1 MALGQP
7 EASRRALVASAA
19 AVAGTGVALVAAP
32 AQARGSK
39 KPHTYKGQKLLKGG
53 ERQLV
58 SRFSYGIT
66 PALAAQVRSAGGARQ
81 WWERQLTPA
90 AVPDAFADGLQAW
103 WPTLGQSAQ
112 DMWAAD
118 KMGMMRAFGVC
129 QDYQRYVLLRRI
141 YSNRQV
147 LELMTEFWENHL
159 NIPLNGE
166 PSYLFRRSY
175 GETLRAN
182 AFGRYEDILFSAV
195 THPAMLVYL
204 DNANSTA
211 EHPNENLGR
220 ELLELHTVGL
230 GNYDENHVKD
240 SARILTGWRV
250 DTQQGNKT
258 PTWNAS
264 YIPGDHSLGPVQVMD
279 FADPNGQPDARDL
292 TRRYI
297 SYLAHHPMTARRIAT
312 KLVWKFVRDDAPAA
326 LVDRLAQVYL
336 ANDTAMVPVLRALIE
351 SPEFNASTGTKVR
364 DATEEV
370 VATWRVLGVQVRRPT
385 GPESAAN
392 TVLWQADNLGL
403 MPFMWPR
410 PDGAP
415 LVNEPWCTPSRMIA
429 SFDMHHSMTGGWWP
443 TKAQGMVYRNLKT
456 WVPAVGKAG
465 IRLDELVDHLSQQ
478 LLHQHA
484 TPVLVKAACR
494 AVGYDADEKIT
505 KMHPVRFYG
514 IASLLNTVLDSP
526 EFFQR

>member
-1 MALGQP
+1 MALGPP
-7 EASRRALVASAA
+7 EASRRALLTSAVAI
-19 AVAGTGVALVAAP
+19 AGTGVAYAAP
-32 AQARGSK
+32 AQALSAGQPTK
-39 KPHTYKGQKLLKGG
+39 YQGQKLLKG
-53 ERQLV
+53 RDKHLV
-58 SRFSYGIT
+58 SRFSYGVT
-66 PALAAQVRSAGGARQ
+66 PALGAQVRAAGGARA
-81 WWERQLTPA
+81 WWERQLNPG
-90 AVPDAFADGLQAW
+90 AVPDAFADQLQTW
-103 WPTLGQSAQ
+103 WPTLGQTPQA
-112 DMWAAD
+112 MWAAD
-118 KMGMMRAFGVC
+118 KTGMMRAFGVC

-175 GETLRAN
+175 GEAMRAN
-182 AFGRYEDILFSAV
+182 AFGRYEDILYAAV

-220 ELLELHTVGL
+220 EILELHTVGL

-250 DTQQGNKT
+250 DTQQGNKN
-258 PTWNAS
+258 PSWIAS
-264 YIPGDHSLGPVQVMD
+264 YIPADHSLGQVRVMD
-279 FADPNGQPDARDL
+279 FADANGQADGREL
-292 TRRYI
+292 TRRYV
-297 SYLAHHPMTARRIAT
+297 SYLAHHPMTARRIVT
-312 KLVWKFVRDDAPAA
+312 KMVLKFVRDDVPAA

-336 ANDTAMVPVLRALIE
+336 ANDTAIVPVLRALIE
-351 SPEFNASTGTKVR
+351 SPEFAASTGTKVR
-364 DATEEV
+364 DATEDV
-370 VATWRVLGVQVRRPT
+370 VATWRALGVRVRRPT
-385 GPESAAN
+385 GADSAAN

-429 SFDMHHSMTGGWWP
+429 SFDMHHSMAGGWWP
-443 TKAQGMVYRNLKT
+443 NKAQGMVYRNSRK
-456 WVPAVGKAG
+456 WVPEYP
-465 IRLDELVDHLSQQ
+465 IRLDQLIDHLSQQ

-484 TPVLVKAACR
+484 TPVLVKAGCR
-494 AVGYDADEKIT
+494 AVGYGPSEKIT
-505 KMHPVRFYG
+505 RHHPVPYYG
-514 IASLLNTVLDSP
+514 ISSLLSTILDSP
-526 EFFQR
+526 AFFQR

>member
-1 MALGQP
+1 MALGPP
-7 EASRRALVASAA
+7 EASRRALVTSAA

-32 AQARGSK
+32 AYAGGSK
-39 KPHTYKGQKLLKGG
+39 KPHRYQGQKLLKGR
-53 ERQLV
+53 EKHLV
-58 SRFSYGIT
+58 SRFSYGLT
-66 PALAAQVRSAGGARQ
+66 PTLATQVRAAGGARA

-90 AVPDAFADGLQAW
+90 AVPDAFADQLQSW
-103 WPTLGQSAQ
+103 WPTLGQSPQ

-118 KMGMMRAFGVC
+118 KTGMMRAFGVC
-129 QDYQRYVLLRRI
+129 QDYQRYVLTRRI

-175 GETLRAN
+175 GETLRSQ
-182 AFGRYEDILFSAV
+182 AFGRYEDLLFSAV

-204 DNANSTA
+204 DNANSTS

-220 ELLELHTVGL
+220 ELLELHTVGI
-230 GNYDENHVKD
+230 GNYTEDHVKD

-258 PTWNAS
+258 PTWVAS
-264 YIPGDHSLGPVQVMD
+264 YIPGDHSVGPVSVMGFSD
-279 FADPNGQPDARDL
+279 ANGAPDGRDL
-292 TRRYI
+292 TRRYV

-312 KLVWKFVRDDAPAA
+312 KLVLKFVRDDAPAA
-326 LVDRLAQVYL
+326 LVERLAQVYL
-336 ANDTAMVPVLRALIE
+336 ASDTAIVPVLRALID
-351 SPEFNASTGTKVR
+351 SPEFAAASGAKVR
-364 DATEEV
+364 DAAEDV
-370 VATWRVLGVQVRRPT
+370 VATWRVLGAQVRRPT
-385 GPESAAN
+385 NPNSAAN
-392 TVLWQADNLGL
+392 VLLWQSDNLGL

-415 LVNEPWCTPSRMIA
+415 LVNAPWCTPSRMIA
-429 SFDMHHSMTGGWWP
+429 SFDMHHSMAGGWWP
-443 TKAQGMVYRNLKT
+443 NKSQGMVYRSPRKWAPKL
-456 WVPAVGKAG
+456 P

-484 TPVLVKAACR
+484 TPVLVKACCR
-494 AVGYDADEKIT
+494 AVGYDGDEKIT
-505 KMHPVRFYG
+505 KAHPVMFWG
-514 IASLLNTVLDSP
+514 IPSLLTTILDSP
-526 EFFQR
+526 DFFQR

>member
-1 MALGQP
+1 MALGPP
-7 EASRRALVASAA
+7 EASRRALVTTAA
-19 AVAGTGVALVAAP
+19 AAAGSGVALVAAP
-32 AQARGSK
+32 AYARGSK
-39 KPHTYKGQKLLKGG
+39 KPHKYHGQKLLKG
-53 ERQLV
+53 RDRHLV
-58 SRFSYGIT
+58 SRFSYGVT
-66 PALAAQVRSAGGARQ
+66 PTLAAQVRAAGGARS

-90 AVPDAFADGLQAW
+90 AVPDAFAEKLPTW
-103 WPTLGQSAQ
+103 WASLGRSPQ

-118 KMGMMRAFGVC
+118 KMGMVRAFGVC

-182 AFGRYEDILFSAV
+182 AFGRYDDILFAAI

-204 DNANSTA
+204 DNASSTA

-220 ELLELHTVGL
+220 ELLELHTVGI
-230 GNYDENHVKD
+230 GSYTEDDVKQ

-250 DTQQGNKT
+250 DTQQGNKN

-264 YIPGDHSLGPVQVMD
+264 YIAGDHSLGPVQVMGFSD
-279 FADPNGQPDARDL
+279 ENGAPDARDL
-292 TRRYI
+292 TRRYL
-297 SYLAHHPMTARRIAT
+297 SYLAHHPMTAKRIAT
-312 KLVWKFVRDDAPAA
+312 KLVLKFVRDDAPAA
-326 LVDRLAQVYL
+326 LVDRLARVYL
-336 ANDTAMVPVLRALIE
+336 DNDTAIVPVLRALVD
-351 SPEFNASTGTKVR
+351 SPEFARSAGTKVR

-370 VATWRVLGVQVRRPT
+370 VAVWRTLGAQLRRPT
-385 GPESAAN
+385 GPASAAN
-392 TVLWQADNLGL
+392 TILWQSDNLGL

-415 LVNEPWCTPSRMIA
+415 LVNDPWCTPSRMIA
-429 SFDMHHSMTGGWWP
+429 SFDLHHSMAGGWWP
-443 TKAQGMVYRNLKT
+443 NASQGVVYRSLKS
-456 WVPAVGKAG
+456 WVPQKTL
-465 IRLDELVDHLSQQ
+465 RLDELIDHLAQQ

-484 TPVLVKAACR
+484 TPVLVKAGCK
-494 AVGYDADEKIT
+494 AVGYDADEAIDRR
-505 KMHPVRFYG
+505 HPVRSYG
-514 IASLLNTVLDSP
+514 VSTLLTTILDSP

>member
-1 MALGQP
+1 MALGPP
-7 EASRRALVASAA
+7 EASRRALVTTAA
-19 AVAGTGVALVAAP
+19 ATAGTGVALVAAP
-32 AQARGSK
+32 AHARGSS
-39 KPHTYKGQKLLKGG
+39 KPQKYQGQKLLKG
-53 ERQLV
+53 RDRLLV

-66 PALAAQVRSAGGARQ
+66 PTLAAQVRAAGGARS
-81 WWERQLTPA
+81 WWEAQLSPA
-90 AVPDAFADGLQAW
+90 GIRDPFADQLPTW
-103 WPTLGQSAQ
+103 WASLSQTPQE
-112 DMWAAD
+112 MWAAD
-118 KMGMMRAFGVC
+118 KMGMVRAFAVC

-182 AFGRYEDILFSAV
+182 AFGRYEDILHAAL

-204 DNANSTA
+204 DNASSTA

-230 GNYDENHVKD
+230 GSYTEDDVKE

-250 DTQQGNKT
+250 DTQQGNKN
-258 PTWNAS
+258 PTWVAS
-264 YIPGDHSLGPVQVMD
+264 YVPGDHSTGPVRVMD
-279 FADPNGQPDARDL
+279 FTDANADADGREL
-292 TRRYI
+292 TRRYVA
-297 SYLAHHPMTARRIAT
+297 YLAHHPMTARRIAT
-312 KLVWKFVRDDAPAA
+312 KLVLKFVRDDAPAA

-336 ANDTAMVPVLRALIE
+336 ANDTAIVPVLRALVD
-351 SPEFNASTGTKVR
+351 SPEFARSGGSKVR
-364 DATEEV
+364 DAAEDV
-370 VATWRVLGVQVRRPT
+370 VATWRVLGAQVRRPT
-385 GPESAAN
+385 GPNSAAN
-392 TVLWQADNLGL
+392 VLLWQTDNLGL

-415 LVNEPWCTPSRMIA
+415 LVNAPWCTPSRMIA

-443 TKAQGMVYRNLKT
+443 SAAQGMVYAKPAK
-456 WVPAVGKAG
+456 WVPKLPL
-465 IRLDELVDHLSQQ
+465 RLDQLVDHLSQQ

-484 TPVLVKAACR
+484 TPVLVKACTK
-494 AVGYDADEKIT
+494 AVGYRGDEKIT
-505 KMHPVRFYG
+505 RRHPVLSYG
-514 IASLLNTVLDSP
+514 IPSLLSTILDSP
-526 EFFQR
+526 DFFQR